1 MIQRTLEEHI
11 LPLLGGSKAVI
22 LMGARQVGKST
33 LLHQMLGD
41 KTDSGSRVP
50 PRRRENDI
58 EGTVR

>member
-41 KTDSGSRVP
+41 KTDVLWMICWMSCA
-50 PRRRENDI
+50 
-58 EGTVR
+58 

>member
-1 MIQRTLEEHI
+1 MIQRTLEEYI

-41 KTDSGSRVP
+41 KTDVLWMICWMSCA
-50 PRRRENDI
+50 
-58 EGTVR
+58 